1 MSIRMDE
8 IRLSS
13 AEVKRL
19 TELSIAGVR
28 QLVGRLSRTAPT
40 PNRLDT
46 GDADRN
52 AVLERL
58 RSMQLAAEQLKRN
71 RIGRLLQRFYARSS
85 GDSPMRRCGG
95 DPSFALGV
103 DGYEAGWAVTVA
115 KYFQSLVLRWDAN
128 RRAALLK
135 GGAGRACVRI
145 RTRSLASRSRLI
157 APVGAPPLFVH

>member
-1 MSIRMDE
+1 MHE

-13 AEVKRL
+13 AELKRL

-40 PNRLDT
+40 SDRLNT
-46 GDADRN
+46 GSADRSV
-52 AVLERL
+52 VLERF
-58 RSMQLAAEQLKRN
+58 RRQQLAAEQLKRN
-71 RIGRLLQRFYARSS
+71 RIGRLLQRFYSRSS
-85 GDSPMRRCGG
+85 DDSLIRRCGG
-95 DPSFALGV
+95 ILSFELGL
-103 DGYEAGWAVTVA
+103 DGYEAGWGVSVA

-135 GGAGRACVRI
+135 AGRGRACVRT